1 MKRLHLKPWPSGIVR
16 VSTFLV
22 ERQTCSVYLSSLP
35 DGSVSGEGLPWQELA
50 HDLLAGRG
58 LALEAAQN
66 GRGAIFTFTDR
77 RFAEALVLRK
87 YRHGGLWR
95 FFSGDRFFSCR
106 RFLTELKVH
115 SRLKEMGFPVPA
127 PLGVLVVKKRKGLSF
142 VNGYFATK
150 LLPGVITLSQY
161 LQHSGGV
168 ERLRLALALGR
179 QIRKLHDMGIF
190 YTDLHIRNILVDVQ
204 GNLFLIDFD
213 KAREF
218 PEPLSA
224 RFRRAN
230 LYRFMRSIDKFC
242 FRGGRF
248 GEVERS
254 AFLQS
259 YEPEPVAYAKLFQ
272 TLSRGLCWRRFFYR
286 PGWWF
291 NRS

>member
-1 MKRLHLKPWPSGIVR
+1 MTVLNSQPWPSGIVR

-22 ERQTCSVYLSSLP
+22 DHQACSVFLPSLP
-35 DGSVSGEGLPWQELA
+35 DGFAPGAGLPWQDLA
-50 HDLLAGRG
+50 HDLLAGCE
-58 LALEAAQN
+58 LAHAAAQN

-106 RFLTELKVH
+106 RFLTELKIH
-115 SRLKEMGFPVPA
+115 SRLKEMGFPVPD

-161 LQHSGGV
+161 LQNSGGV
-168 ERLRLALALGR
+168 ERLRLALELGR
-179 QIRKLHDMGIF
+179 QIRKLHDTGIF
-190 YTDLHIRNILVDVQ
+190 YTDLHIRNILVDAQ

-213 KAREF
+213 KAGEF
-218 PEPLSA
+218 PGPLSPRLR
-224 RFRRAN
+224 RFN
-230 LYRFMRSIDKFC
+230 LYRFIRSIDKFC
-242 FRGGRF
+242 SRGGRL
-248 GEVERS
+248 GDVERS

-259 YEPEPVAYAKLFQ
+259 YEPEPIAYAELFQ
-272 TLSRGLCWRRFFYR
+272 TLSRGLFWRRFFYR